1 MGADVRLI
9 LASRSPYKRQSL
21 ERLGVPFECEDPSI
35 DESRQPEEAPE
46 SLVLRLAS
54 EKAAVVARRFPGA
67 LVIAADQVA
76 ELDGVVLTQPGT
88 IEAARAQ
95 LRRLS
100 GRTHRLLTA
109 VAVTDGS
116 RVERK
121 LDVHV
126 MTMRPLSPEAIA
138 RYVERDHP
146 VDCAGAYKI
155 ERAGIALFASVVG
168 ADPQAIVGLPLMS
181 LVSLLERFSLDIP

>member
-1 MGADVRLI
+1 MRLI
-9 LASRSPYKRQSL
+9 LASASRYKREAL
-21 ERLGVPFECEDPSI
+21 ERLGLPFDCEAPDV
-35 DESRQPEEAPE
+35 DETPLPGEAPE
-46 SLVLRLAS
+46 TLVLRLCEA
-54 EKAAVVARRFPGA
+54 KARAVSARCPAA

-76 ELDGVVLTQPGT
+76 ELDGMILHKPGT
-88 IEAARAQ
+88 PERARVQLAAMA
-95 LRRLS
+95 

-109 VAVTDGS
+109 VAVTDGA
-116 RVERK
+116 RLERR

-126 MTMRPLSPEAIA
+126 LTMRPLSREAIA
-138 RYVERDHP
+138 RYVARDNP

-181 LVSLLERFSLDIP
+181 LVDLLARFGVELP

>member
-1 MGADVRLI
+1 MRLI
-9 LASRSPYKRQSL
+9 LASASRYKREAL
-21 ERLGVPFECEDPSI
+21 ERLGIPFDCEAPDV
-35 DESRQPEEAPE
+35 DETPLPGEAPE
-46 SLVLRLAS
+46 ALVLRLC
-54 EKAAVVARRFPGA
+54 EQKARVVSALRPGA

-76 ELDGVVLTQPGT
+76 ELDGEILHKPGSEERACLQL
-88 IEAARAQ
+88 EA
-95 LRRLS
+95 LS

-109 VAVTDGS
+109 VAVTDGA
-116 RVERK
+116 RLERR

-126 MTMRPLSPEAIA
+126 MTMRPLSREAIE
-138 RYVERDHP
+138 RYVARDYP

-181 LVSLLERFSLDIP
+181 LVDLLLRFGVEVP